1 MIIERKVLTPN
12 QLFSPTFL
20 VRLLLLT
27 TAALVLLPVAPVLA
41 NDAVPDRASFSV
53 AVIEASKGPTARMD
67 PRLGDLARELQTFQK
82 DYNTFTVAT
91 QQVLQ
96 LAVNGRGAV
105 RLPDGAEFA
114 ITLLGFT
121 PGAVVRARH
130 QVELPRT
137 KMTRAMAPGGRTLD
151 VVPAGERLTII
162 ATSLK

>member
-1 MIIERKVLTPN
+1 MKGVGCVKGFLT
-12 QLFSPTFL
+12 SVCV
-20 VRLLLLT
+20 VRLLLL
-27 TAALVLLPVAPVLA
+27 AAAVTVALPAAVALA
-41 NDAVPDRASFSV
+41 DDLPTQAAFSV
-53 AVIEASKGPTARMD
+53 VVIEASKGPAAKMD

-82 DYNTFTVAT
+82 DYNAFTVVT

-96 LAVNGRGAV
+96 LTVNGRGTV
-105 RLPDGAEFA
+105 RLPAGAEFA

-151 VVPAGERLTII
+151 VVPAGDRLTII
-162 ATSLK
+162 ATTLK